1 MSAPVPAPARRGD
14 IAPFYVMQVMKAAA
28 ERAASGAE
36 VLHME
41 VGQPSTGAPEGVLR
55 AAEAALRSG
64 PLGYTDATGTPELRA
79 RIARYYDEQ
88 YGLSVD
94 PGRVVVTTGASGAF
108 VLAFLAAFD
117 VGARVGVLE
126 PGYPCYRNT
135 LEAFGVHAVPIPV
148 GPETRFQPTAEMLDA
163 VAPLDGLVIASPSNP
178 TGSCL
183 TPGELSAIAGWC
195 RERGI
200 WLVSDEIYHGLVYG
214 EPARSALG
222 EWDDAL
228 VINSFS
234 KYFSMTGWRL
244 GWIVAPERLVPAI
257 ERLAQNLT
265 IAAPTFSQVA
275 AAAAFECRDELDGH
289 VARYAVN
296 RDIVLHGLRAIG
308 LTTLAPA
315 DGAFYAYADISPLA
329 DDSQVLCAQWLAELG
344 VAATPGIDFDPVR
357 GSRFVRFSFA
367 GATEDV
373 RAAMAALLARHGT
386 P

>member
-1 MSAPVPAPARRGD
+1 MPAPARRGD
-14 IAPFYVMQVMKAAA
+14 IAPFHVMQVMKAAA
-28 ERAASGAE
+28 EQAASGAE

-41 VGQPSTGAPEGVLR
+41 VGQPSTGAPEGVVR

-64 PLGYTDATGTPELRA
+64 APLGYTDATGMPELRA
-79 RIARYYDEQ
+79 RIARHYGDQ
-88 YGLSVD
+88 YGLAVD
-94 PGRVVVTTGASGAF
+94 PARVVVTTGASGGF

-135 LEAFGVHAVPIPV
+135 LQAFGVQVVPIPV
-148 GPETRFQPTAEMLDA
+148 GPETRFQPTVTMLDA
-163 VAPLDGLVIASPSNP
+163 VAPLAGLVIASPSNP

-183 TPGELSAIAGWC
+183 TPEELAAIVGWC
-195 RERGI
+195 RESGT
-200 WLVSDEIYHGLVYG
+200 WLVSDEIYHGLVSG
-214 EPARSALG
+214 DPARSALA
-222 EWDDAL
+222 EWDDSV

-244 GWIVAPERLVPAI
+244 GWLVAPGRLVPAI

-265 IAAPTFSQVA
+265 IAAPTLSQVA
-275 AAAAFECRDELDGH
+275 AVSAFDCRAELDGH
-289 VARYAVN
+289 VARYALN
-296 RDIVLHGLRAIG
+296 REIVLNGLKAIG

-315 DGAFYAYADISPLA
+315 DGAFYAYADISPLS
-329 DDSQVLCAQWLAELG
+329 DDSQKLCAEWLAELG

-357 GSRFVRFSFA
+357 GHRFVRFSFA
-367 GATEDV
+367 GSTADMRE
-373 RAAMAALLARHGT
+373 AMRLLRKRHGA

>member
-1 MSAPVPAPARRGD
+1 MNVPSPARRGD

-28 ERAASGAE
+28 ERAATGAE

-55 AAEAALRSG
+55 AAEVALRSG
-64 PLGYTDATGTPELRA
+64 PLGYTDATGVPELRA
-79 RIARYYDEQ
+79 RIARHYDEQ

-94 PGRVVVTTGASGAF
+94 PARVVVATGASGGF

-135 LEAFGVHAVPIPV
+135 LEAFGVEAVPVPV
-148 GPETRFQPTAEMLDA
+148 GPETRFQPTVEMLDA

-183 TPGELSAIAGWC
+183 TPGELATIAGWC
-195 RERGI
+195 RERGT
-200 WLVSDEIYHGLVYG
+200 WLVSDEIYHGLAYG
-214 EPARSALG
+214 DPARSALS
-222 EWDDAL
+222 EWDDAI

-244 GWIVAPERLVPAI
+244 GWLIAPERLVPPI

-265 IAAPTFSQVA
+265 IAAPTLSQVA
-275 AAAAFECRDELDGH
+275 AVSAFDCREELDGH

-296 RDIVLHGLRAIG
+296 RGIVLDGLRAIG

-329 DDSQVLCAQWLAELG
+329 DDSQALCAGWLAELG

-357 GSRFVRFSFA
+357 GHQFVRFSFA
-367 GATEDV
+367 GSTEDMAV
-373 RAAMAALLARHGT
+373 AMAALLARYGK

>member
-1 MSAPVPAPARRGD
+1 VSVPQPARRGD
-14 IAPFYVMQVMKAAA
+14 IAPFYVMEVMKAAR
-28 ERAASGAE
+28 ERAATGAN

-64 PLGYTDATGTPELRA
+64 PLGYTDATGTPVLRE
-79 RIARYYDEQ
+79 RIALHYREQ
-88 YGLSVD
+88 YGLDVD
-94 PGRVVVTTGASGAF
+94 PSRVVVTTGASGAF

-117 VGARVGVLE
+117 QGARVGVLE

-135 LEAFGVHAVPIPV
+135 LEAFGVAAVPIPV
-148 GPETRFQPTAEMLDA
+148 GPETRFQPTAAMLDA

-178 TGSCL
+178 TGLS
-183 TPGELSAIAGWC
+183 PDELGAIADWC
-195 RERGI
+195 RQRTA
-200 WLVSDEIYHGLVYG
+200 WLVSDEIYHGLIYG
-214 EPARSALG
+214 EPARSALSA
-222 EWDDAL
+222 WDDAI

-244 GWIVAPERLVPAI
+244 GWLIAPERLVPAI

-265 IAAPTFSQVA
+265 IAAPSLSQA
-275 AAAAFECRDELDGH
+275 AALAAFDCREELDGH
-289 VARYAVN
+289 VARYAEN
-296 RDIVLHGLRAIG
+296 RAIVLDGLRAIG

-315 DGAFYAYADISPLA
+315 DGAFYAYADISPLS
-329 DDSQVLCAQWLAELG
+329 DDSGTLCATWLGELG

-367 GATEDV
+367 GSTADM
-373 RAAMAALLARHGT
+373 RDAMDLLRGRHGS